1 MSKVIRSRM
10 AFRRTA
16 RSSDEPALDHLEC
29 HGLIRGGVPTT
40 KHLDRSIVIRMSVQ
54 HKHKP
59 GAPRLLRWS
68 ITLCFAMLVQQYRWK
83 PGMARNRHQLGKTAT
98 SQRAGN

>member
-1 MSKVIRSRM
+1 VSKVIRSRM

-59 GAPRLLRWS
+59 
-68 ITLCFAMLVQQYRWK
+68 AM
-83 PGMARNRHQLGKTAT
+83 AAKTSSEAAAMFG
-98 SQRAGN
+98 SA